1 VTPLEQIVARLN
13 QRFTDPAKRE
23 LLAVIAADAT
33 TLAAQALTNSV
44 DVAVE
49 AQHIKAQTAN
59 LTAEEAAVASNVIF
73 QGLSET
79 IRQVVLGSLTGN

>member
-1 VTPLEQIVARLN
+1 MTPLEQVVARLN
-13 QRFTDPAKRE
+13 ARFTDPAKRQQ
-23 LLAVIAADAT
+23 LAVIAADAT
-33 TLAAQALTNSV
+33 TLAAQALTSPI
-44 DVAVE
+44 DLKAE
-49 AQHIKAQTAN
+49 MAHIHAQTAN